1 MDTLHKLVGI
11 GPDCFADYIYDVPE
25 LAERMVDRFY
35 DLRLTNAHNEW
46 LTMLVN
52 TGALGF
58 FCYVGIFATAFTR
71 YLRRADEQPL
81 LYVCAVVL
89 LAYTVHNMVSFQQ
102 ILHTPYVFV
111 VLGIGEGVARGWK
124 REKSRAVW

>member
-1 MDTLHKLVGI
+1 ME
-11 GPDCFADYIYDVPE
+11 Y
-25 LAERMVDRFY
+25 RRQ
-35 DLRLTNAHNEW
+35 RL
-46 LTMLVN
+46 M
-52 TGALGF
+52 F
-58 FCYVGIFATAFTR
+58 IRDR

-124 REKSRAVW
+124 REKSTV